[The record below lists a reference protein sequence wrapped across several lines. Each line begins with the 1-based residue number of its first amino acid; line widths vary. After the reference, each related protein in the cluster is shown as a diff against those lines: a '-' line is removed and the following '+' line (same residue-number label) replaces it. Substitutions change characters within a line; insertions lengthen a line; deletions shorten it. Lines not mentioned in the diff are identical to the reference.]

1 MPVPTIYID
10 ATGIHAP
17 DYPAILLALQDD
29 YRSIFGQDAYIEA
42 DSQDG
47 QLLAIFALALAD
59 TGAACVAVYN
69 SFSPATAQGTGLSQQ
84 VKINGI
90 RRLENSFSTL
100 DVRIVGQPG
109 TLISNG
115 QVQDVSD
122 QRWLLPAVVSL
133 PVGGEIIVTATAQEA
148 GDVRAAAGTVTRIAT
163 PTRGWQSVNNPQSAT
178 PGRRVEADAELRR
191 RQSVSTA
198 LPSLTILEGTVGAV
212 ASLEGVTRWRAYEN
226 DQNETD
232 ANGVPGHSI
241 ALVVEGGDTQAIAQA
256 IADKKTPGTGTY
268 GSTAVRVVDDFG
280 VPNTIR
286 FTRPTVVGLQVRISI
301 KALPGYVSTT
311 GTALRQAVAD
321 YINALPIGEDVLLV
335 KLYVPANLHN
345 TVLSASYD
353 ILSLTV
359 GRLTDTPAAANV
371 AISIFEAAALELDNI
386 HLEEK

>member
-1 MPVPTIYID
+1 MKLMFID
-10 ATGIHAP
+10 ETGLHLP
-17 DYPAILLALQDD
+17 DYPAVLD
-29 YRSIFGQDAYIEA
+29 YIHAQFRSIYGQDVYLEP

-47 QLLAIFALALAD
+47 QLAAVFAAALHDTYALA
-59 TGAACVAVYN
+59 GSVYQA
-69 SFSPATAQGTGLSQQ
+69 FSPATSQGAGLSRM
-84 VKINGI
+84 VKINGLG
-90 RRLENSFSTL
+90 RQTASYSTVELRL
-100 DVRIVGQPG
+100 VGQAG
-109 TLISNG
+109 TIISNG
-115 QVQDVSD
+115 IAKDAQ
-122 QRWLLPAVVSL
+122 QRLWLLPERVLV
-133 PVGGEIIVTATAQEA
+133 PVEGEVFVTATAEDRGDIRA
-148 GDVRAAAGTVTRIAT
+148 GANEITAIAT

-178 PGRRVEADAELRR
+178 PGRKVEADAELRR

-198 LPSLTILEGTVGAV
+198 LPSLTVLEGTVGAV
-212 ASLEGVTRWRAYEN
+212 ASLEGVSRWRAYEN

-256 IADKKTPGTGTY
+256 IAHKKTPGTGTY

-286 FTRPTVVGLQVRISI
+286 FTRPTVVDLQVRISI

-359 GRLTDTPAAANV
+359 GRIADTPAAANV
-371 AISIFEAAALELDNI
+371 DIDIFEAAALELENI